1 MKLEPTNRD
10 KIMPDLIL
18 DDDEKTLAKDDSYSS
33 KGIFN
38 FIIVCILAIVVIG
51 WYCYICDMYKSEWS
65 PEHSK
70 VIGHSPSLA
79 RFSSLENALLDNIV
93 SANNYSLLWWLI
105 YSSPLIIIILYQ
117 KKSLTNMEIHVT
129 NKRIFGKTNFGN
141 PVNVPLDS
149 ISAVSMISMSGVCLL
164 GTFGEINFKCL
175 SDNEAIYNVISD
187 LLLKM
192 KQGDLDFNIKKEG
205 SKKVNHTNSSIPQS
219 VYQNKHK
226 LEIISNN
233 ESIKTETRKSV
244 VSEPT
249 SEINSQPQPVINN
262 NVVQILKRA
271 MFALEDGDF
280 DSANSF
286 AEMILNNDAENAEAY
301 LVKLMIEYGVKN
313 REDLKDLPQSFENSG
328 NYKKAIR
335 FGNQEL
341 KDELNG
347 YLKNIELTRKR
358 NIYIQACELMKKDSI
373 MANDKAIELFES
385 IKDYEDSM
393 SNIEMCKLN
402 RKNIIFKRTKGS

>member
-1 MKLEPTNRD
+1 MSDIILE
-10 KIMPDLIL
+10 
-18 DDDEKTLAKDDSYSS
+18 DDEKILAKDDSYSS

-38 FIIVCILAIVVIG
+38 FIIVGILAIIVIG
-51 WYCYICDMYKSEWS
+51 WYCYICDMYKHKWS
-65 PEHSK
+65 PEHCK
-70 VIGHSPSLA
+70 VIGRSPSLA
-79 RFSSLENALLDNIV
+79 RYSSLKYALYINING
-93 SANNYSLLWWLI
+93 ANNYSLIRLLI

-141 PVNVPLDS
+141 PINVPLDS

-175 SDNEAIYNVISD
+175 SDNEAIYKVISD

-192 KQGDLDFNIKKEG
+192 KQGDLDFSIKKEAN
-205 SKKVNHTNSSIPQS
+205 KKINHTNSSIPQS
-219 VYQNKHK
+219 VYSNKHK
-226 LEIISNN
+226 PEFITNN
-233 ESIKTETRKSV
+233 ESLNFIAVKTEMGKSV

-249 SEINSQPQPVINN
+249 SEKNSQPQPVINN

-280 DSANSF
+280 DCADSF
-286 AEMILNNDAENAEAY
+286 AEMVLNNDAENAEAY

-328 NYKKAIR
+328 NYKKAMR

-341 KDELNG
+341 KEELNG
-347 YLKNIELTRKR
+347 FLKNIELKT
-358 NIYIQACELMKKDSI
+358 
-373 MANDKAIELFES
+373 
-385 IKDYEDSM
+385 
-393 SNIEMCKLN
+393 
-402 RKNIIFKRTKGS
+402 RKNIYDQAC